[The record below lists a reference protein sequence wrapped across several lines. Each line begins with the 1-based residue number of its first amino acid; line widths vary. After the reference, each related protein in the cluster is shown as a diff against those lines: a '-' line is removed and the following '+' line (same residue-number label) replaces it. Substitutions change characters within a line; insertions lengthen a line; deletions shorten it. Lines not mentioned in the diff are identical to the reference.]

1 MNRALILLFFFL
13 GITFYSYGQDTG
25 IFKVKYDALQ
35 KKITYIQ
42 NEMVQA
48 DSVEIINYKLEA
60 LDVYINKN
68 KTDAETKRVIEIE
81 RTSLEAE
88 RVRILVAPHPERKR
102 Q

>member
-1 MNRALILLFFFL
+1 MNRAFALLVFFL
-13 GITFYSYGQDTG
+13 GITFYSYGQDSG
-25 IFKVKYDALQ
+25 IFKVKYDPLL

-42 NEMVQA
+42 NERVQA

-60 LDVYINKN
+60 LDLYINKN
-68 KTDAETKRVIEIE
+68 KTDEEIKRIIEIE

-88 RVRILVAPHPERKR
+88 RVRILISPHPERKR